1 MGLKG
6 SAWRSWAIIGL
17 TAGMVAGCDTLEPTV
32 TPAAAPLPGPSGPT
46 GRTGLLPPAPGELP
60 RGVSVSTPEPMPAPA
75 SVARTTTNEKTTVS
89 PDGRTVTTE
98 KTTTT
103 IGFSAPAAPAAPPA
117 AAPAGFAVPP
127 PTGGGGMA
135 GVWTMHSSSTNQS
148 CPVAFYGPP
157 EATAGQA
164 QANCGGG
171 SLLTGVSGWSLEGNQ
186 LELTRG
192 NDVAMTLNQTG
203 PNRYQATAQLGILS
217 TTITLF
223 R

>member
-1 MGLKG
+1 MKLRG
-6 SAWRSWAIIGL
+6 SAWRSWTVIGL
-17 TAGMVAGCDTLEPTV
+17 TVGLVAGCETLETTVAPAPT
-32 TPAAAPLPGPSGPT
+32 PLPGPSGPT
-46 GRTGLLPPAPGELP
+46 GGTGLLPPAPGELP
-60 RGVSVSTPEPMPAPA
+60 RAAAPEPAAGVS
-75 SVARTTTNEKTTVS
+75 RTTTNEKTTVS

-103 IGFSAPAAPAAPPA
+103 IGFSAPATPAAPAAASTPT
-117 AAPAGFAVPP
+117 GFAVPP
-127 PTGGGGMA
+127 PSGGAGMA

-148 CPVAFYGPP
+148 CPVAFYGPA

-164 QANCGGG
+164 QANCGTG

-192 NDVAMTLNQTG
+192 NDVAMTLNQTA
-203 PNRYQATAQLGILS
+203 PNRYQATAQAGILS
-217 TTITLF
+217 TTITIF